1 MQIPLNVQWDEVN
14 LLLAF
19 ASSAANC
26 PFCFLETRWLG
37 LHQAAERG
45 PKPVS
50 NHQAKERK
58 SIQLKRFRLSMNI
71 LFFATCYLVNLPVV
85 DVDLS
90 FRWCLSPVIKDV
102 GATCQRNSP
111 PLRWRTLGGT
121 GDFQQQLPAG
131 LFGHRKRR
139 PGQNLVVNGGDRFP
153 KMVILWCSKMQWSCR
168 CHWNILQAQWKLFEE
183 LLLQSST
190 LFLLINE
197 ILKFFFLGHDLKLY
211 VETGRF
217 LFECLELDYLRF
229 KPRRPGRHHVRIT
242 SLGGRDRSVPW
253 RKLNQEQ
260 QRMQQDVEILWD
272 LDDLLGVFSMAPGW
286 SETCEV

>member
-1 MQIPLNVQWDEVN
+1 MCWISFWIFLGDFFVVFPMQIPLNVHWDEVN

-45 PKPVS
+45 PKPMS

-121 GDFQQQLPAG
+121 GDFQQQVAAG
-131 LFGHRKRR
+131 LFGHNRR

-153 KMVILWCSKMQWSCR
+153 KWWFYDVPTCSEVADA
-168 CHWNILQAQWKLFEE
+168 I
-183 LLLQSST
+183 
-190 LFLLINE
+190 
-197 ILKFFFLGHDLKLY
+197 
-211 VETGRF
+211 ETS
-217 LFECLELDYLRF
+217 Y
-229 KPRRPGRHHVRIT
+229 
-242 SLGGRDRSVPW
+242 
-253 RKLNQEQ
+253 KLNENC
-260 QRMQQDVEILWD
+260 LKN
-272 LDDLLGVFSMAPGW
+272 SC
-286 SETCEV
+286 CEVLLCFSS